1 MDAEANVGNDAV
13 PAGKSFDK
21 MTDEESKMDAM
32 MQRWIT

>member
-21 MTDEESKMDAM
+21 MTDEEIQERIANMNEN
-32 MQRWIT
+32 